1 MGSKIKSIRGKL
13 LTGILLINSLII
25 IGIIIFATC
34 FEIFYIKNIGRELNY
49 FGEYID
55 KKVKDGIDESL
66 ENNILNQS
74 KEKGFTVDI
83 YDESDNLI
91 FSTKPMGNGMGNHKN
106 NMGKYMGMCTLGKE
120 YEIGKN
126 SKVYTMYERTENIE
140 FLSAINK
147 NNNYG
152 YSIVTKT
159 SISTIKNSVNI
170 ALKFLIIIF
179 IPIMIFS
186 IIIAVYFSNKFTKPI
201 RKLNRV
207 TDKISKLNFEEKVE
221 VFTGDEIENLSNS
234 INKISFEIN
243 KAFTELSDKN
253 LELNKLLDKQKK
265 EEKLKREF
273 VSSVSH
279 ELKTPITVI
288 NGYAEGLKNNI
299 VDREEDREFYI
310 DVICDESEKMGILV
324 KDLLDLY
331 KLESKSFS
339 LKKEK
344 FYLNNLIEEVINI
357 FSIRLRKE
365 KINVSLN
372 LEEVWIS
379 GDKIRIGQVLN
390 NFIDNAICH
399 VDENKEIIIQTNY
412 YDDKNKVKVSVYNSG
427 EKIEEVKMEAIWY
440 SFIRESNHRGSEENR
455 VGLGLAIVREIVN
468 LHGGKYGVNNKEHG
482 VEFWIKLNI

>member
-1 MGSKIKSIRGKL
+1 M
-13 LTGILLINSLII
+13 LTGILLINSLIV

-34 FEIFYIKNIGRELNY
+34 FENFYIKNIGRELNY

-55 KKVKDGIDESL
+55 VKVEKGINEDV
-66 ENNILNQS
+66 ENDILNQS
-74 KEKGFTVDI
+74 KTKGFTVDI
-83 YDESDNLI
+83 YDKSNNLV

-106 NMGKYMGMCTLGKE
+106 NMGKSMGMCTFGKE
-120 YEIGKN
+120 YEISSN

-147 NNNYG
+147 NNDYG
-152 YSIVTKT
+152 YSIITKT
-159 SISTIKNSVNI
+159 PISTIKNSVNI

-179 IPIMIFS
+179 VPIMLFS

-201 RKLNRV
+201 RKLNKI

-221 VFTGDEIENLSNS
+221 VFTGDEIENLGNS
-234 INKISFEIN
+234 INKLSYEIK
-243 KAFTELSDKN
+243 KAFTNLSDKN
-253 LELNKLLDKQKK
+253 IKLNELLDKQKK

-288 NGYAEGLKNNI
+288 NGYAEGLRNNI
-299 VDREEDREFYI
+299 AEREEDREFYVN
-310 DVICDESEKMGILV
+310 VICDESEKMGVLV

-357 FSIRLRKE
+357 FSIRLRNE
-365 KINVSLN
+365 RINISLN
-372 LEEVWIS
+372 LENIWLI

-399 VDENKEIIIQTNY
+399 VDGNKEIIIGTKIY
-412 YDDKNKVKVSVYNSG
+412 EDKNKVKISVYNSG
-427 EKIEEVKMEAIWY
+427 EKIEECKKESIWY
-440 SFIRESNHRGSEENR
+440 SFIRESEHRGSEDNR
-455 VGLGLAIVREIVN
+455 VGLGLAIVREIIN
-468 LHGGKYGVNNKEHG
+468 LHDGQYGVENKEHR
-482 VEFWIKLNI
+482 VEFWVELNIYNFIT